1 MFVFKVY
8 LIGAIGNSR
17 TAKTEALQGLAF
29 PKNHKKILAFKKLFP
44 NHKILIKIIYLI
56 INVLL
61 IFFYLF

>member
-29 PKNHKKILAFKKLFP
+29 PKNHKKILAFKKLFS
-44 NHKILIKIIYLI
+44 NYKILFKIILLI
-56 INVLL
+56 ISLL
-61 IFFYLF
+61 